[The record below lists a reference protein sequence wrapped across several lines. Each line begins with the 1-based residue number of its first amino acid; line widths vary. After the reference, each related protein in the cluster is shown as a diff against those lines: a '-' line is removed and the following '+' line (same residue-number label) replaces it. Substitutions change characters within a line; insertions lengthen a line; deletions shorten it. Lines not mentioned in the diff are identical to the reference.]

1 MNGIIISNPDPSL
14 FLSAGCIASARV
26 QPRPRLT
33 WHAQHVYYDTVPIS
47 TVQVQKHKF
56 RASIHKGEM
65 AWWKIWESNRAD
77 GEPKTFNIVLGYF
90 FLINYCVGTGF
101 LGVPYAFFYSGYLA
115 AIPTLLFTAFSGYM
129 TSRWL
134 IEVISRAQVMTY
146 YGSIIILI
154 Q

>member
-1 MNGIIISNPDPSL
+1 ML
-14 FLSAGCIASARV
+14 
-26 QPRPRLT
+26 
-33 WHAQHVYYDTVPIS
+33 
-47 TVQVQKHKF
+47 KHKS
-56 RASIHKGEM
+56 RASIHKEIEEM

-115 AIPTLLFTAFSGYM
+115 AIPTLIFTAFSGYI

-134 IEVISRAQVMTY
+134 IEVMSRAQVMTY
-146 YGSIIILI
+146 YGNSIGTLVLVVCL
-154 Q
+154 